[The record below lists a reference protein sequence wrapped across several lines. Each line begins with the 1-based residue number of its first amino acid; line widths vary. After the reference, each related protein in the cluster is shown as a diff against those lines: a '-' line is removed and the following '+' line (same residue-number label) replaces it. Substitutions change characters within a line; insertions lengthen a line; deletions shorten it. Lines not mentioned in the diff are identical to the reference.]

1 MEIAQ
6 IILEVV
12 LVIIGLYL
20 ALFKSYFQEKGK
32 NLATKEDVEEITEL
46 VETVKNQIHFTTQSK
61 LNLKTEERNALVN
74 HYERYN
80 YWLNTILD
88 TYFSGINEKNKEKLK
103 DFEQRLNDAKFKY
116 EIADGRKE
124 VFVNNKEIDELLKEL
139 KIKTMELQHMVEK
152 KIGELEYW
160 FFEVESMRSTTLI
173 GQHDANYKEL
183 LKKKRNI
190 LKEMNDERLERFKE
204 IAPKNKKFQ
213 ILVYNHLQN
222 IIKEE

>member
-6 IILEVV
+6 IILEII

-32 NLATKEDVEEITEL
+32 NLATKEDIQDITKL

-61 LNLKTEERNALVN
+61 LSLKTEERNALVN
-74 HYERYN
+74 HYEKYN

-88 TYFSGINEKNKEKLK
+88 TYFGGINEENKEKLK
-103 DFEQRLNDAKFKY
+103 DYEHRLNDAKFKY

-124 VFVNNKEIDELLKEL
+124 VFVNNEEIDELLKEL
-139 KIKTMELQHMVEK
+139 KIKTLELQHMIEK

-160 FFEVESMRSTTLI
+160 FFEVESMRRTTPLDQQI
-173 GQHDANYKEL
+173 AKYKEL
-183 LKKKRNI
+183 LEKKTNI
-190 LKEMNDERLERFKE
+190 LKEMNAERLERYKE
-204 IAPKNKKFQ
+204 IAPKDKEFQ